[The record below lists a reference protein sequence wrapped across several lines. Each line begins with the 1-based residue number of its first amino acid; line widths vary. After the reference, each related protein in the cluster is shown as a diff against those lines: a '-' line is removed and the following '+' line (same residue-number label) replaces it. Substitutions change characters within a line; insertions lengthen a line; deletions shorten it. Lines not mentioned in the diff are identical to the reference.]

1 MPAAVK
7 DLRSFLQDLQARY
20 PEDVVAVRKE
30 IDPRRDVSLLAW
42 TLGQAGRFP
51 VVMCHRVKGSRFP
64 IVTNVHADRRKAA
77 VALETTEGGVVHEYV
92 RRLGRPVPPATIE
105 PRDAPVKDVVLA
117 GRDVDLSRFP
127 IVTHWEDGGP
137 YITAGVGI
145 LQDPETGALNAGC
158 YRHMVH
164 APDVLG
170 IWLNPLFHGGEFLRR
185 AERQGRPVQIAIAL
199 GAHPALG
206 IASQN
211 REGMGSDDY
220 GLAGGLLGQPL
231 RVTRGEFVSFPV
243 PADAEIVIEGM
254 IPAGV
259 RKLEGPFAEYPSTY
273 GPRREAP
280 VVEVKAITHRRD
292 AIYQDLNSAQQEHL
306 ALWIVPGRE
315 ASLHAKIQAVFP
327 TLRAVHIPFSG
338 AGYHA
343 YVSIEKIREGDGKN
357 VILSALGADPLLK
370 HVIAVDDDI
379 DIFKESD
386 VLWAIATRVQAD
398 RCLFTVPG
406 GRTSPLD
413 PSSYGLTQ
421 PYSGEGLVT
430 KMGIDATRPLGLSFP
445 ERLRPTPEE
454 RARIALEDYVE
465 A

>member
-1 MPAAVK
+1 MPVAVK
-7 DLRSFLQDLQARY
+7 NLRSFLKDLQARH
-20 PEDVVAVRKE
+20 PGDVVSVRKE
-30 IDPRRDVSLLAW
+30 IDPRREVSLLAW
-42 TLGQAGRFP
+42 TLGQAGQFP
-51 VVMCHRVKGSRFP
+51 AVMCHKVKGSQFP

-77 VALETTEGGVVHEYV
+77 VALGTTEDQVVHEYV
-92 RRLGRPVPPATIE
+92 RRLRSPL
-105 PRDAPVKDVVLA
+105 APVEVGPKEAPVREVVLA
-117 GRDVDLSRFP
+117 GREVDLTRLP

-145 LQDPETGALNAGC
+145 LRDAETGTLNAGC

-164 APDVLG
+164 APDMLG
-170 IWLNPLFHGGEFLRR
+170 IWLNPMFHGGECLRR
-185 AERQGRPVQIAIAL
+185 AERQGRPVEVAIAI

-211 REGMGSDDY
+211 REAMGSDDY
-220 GLAGGLLGQPL
+220 GLAGALLGQSL

-243 PADAEIVIEGM
+243 PADAEIVMEGI
-254 IPAGV
+254 IPPGA
-259 RKLEGPFAEYPSTY
+259 RRMEGPFAEYPSTY

-280 VVEVKAITHRRD
+280 IVEVKAISHRRD

-315 ASLHAKIQAVFP
+315 ASLFAKVAAVFP
-327 TLRAVHIPFSG
+327 TLKAVHIPFSG

-343 YVSIEKIREGDGKN
+343 YVAIEKVRDGDGKN
-357 VILSALGADPLLK
+357 VILSAMGADPLLK
-370 HVIAVDDDI
+370 HVVAVDDDI
-379 DIFKESD
+379 DIFRESD

-398 RCLFTVPG
+398 QSLFTIPG

-413 PSSYGLTQ
+413 PSSYGLTR

-430 KMGIDATRPLGLSFP
+430 KMGIDATRPLGVPFP

-454 RARIALEDYVE
+454 RARIRLEEYLG
-465 A
+465 